1 MEADRE
7 GAKVMFNLADILAQ
21 AQGKQGFDALFSQFG
36 WSPAQAQ
43 AAMTALLPAFTM
55 GMNRATQSPAGLAD
69 LMGLFTIKPSYAE
82 MLENPMAA
90 GPAMINAG
98 QEVLAKLFGSPAL
111 TQAIAQQ
118 AAAASGVGQE
128 MMAKIM
134 PVMASMLMGSLLK
147 GAMEGQN
154 PLGAMLSAMLGQGAA
169 GAAKPAGDA
178 MAGLVGAFTSALGGL
193 MGAKPAQGGATGLP
207 GFDQLAELA
216 RQLQAANPLLNGSL
230 ARAATEQ
237 GTEASGTR
245 TLGQQAA
252 DTWIATMGRLFES
265 GREIQDQQLA
275 QLERLFDQFRPKA

>member
-1 MEADRE
+1 
-7 GAKVMFNLADILAQ
+7 MFNLADILAQ
-21 AQGKQGFDALFSQFG
+21 AQGKQGFDTLLGQFG
-36 WSPAQAQ
+36 WSPQQAQ

-69 LMGLFTIKPSYAE
+69 LMSLFTVKPSYAE
-82 MLENPMAA
+82 MLENPMTA

-98 QEVLAKLFGSPAL
+98 QEVLGKLFGSQAL

-154 PLGAMLSAMLGQGAA
+154 PLGALLSSMLGQGVA
-169 GAAKPAGDA
+169 GAAKPATDA
-178 MAGLVGAFTSALGGL
+178 MTGLVGAFTSAMGGL
-193 MGAKPAQGGATGLP
+193 MGAKPAQGTGAGLP
-207 GFDQLAELA
+207 GFDQLVELA

-230 ARAATEQ
+230 AQAAA
-237 GTEASGTR
+237 GSATEASGPR

-252 DTWIATMGRLFES
+252 DTWTATMGRMFES
-265 GREIQDQQLA
+265 GREIQDQQFA